1 MNGFAIIESK
11 DSFLIKLADG
21 DISPEMLVFIEDSRE
36 IWTHGTF
43 FGAASGTNNHVVIT
57 QDQYNALL
65 ENNLLDDN
73 MFYYISE

>member
-11 DSFLIKLADG
+11 DSFLIKLANG
-21 DISPEMLVFIEDSRE
+21 EISSESIVFIKDSQE

-43 FGAASGTNNHVVIT
+43 FGAASGINNHVVVT
-57 QDQYNALL
+57 QEQYNSLL

>member
-11 DSFLIKLADG
+11 DSFLIKLANG

-43 FGAASGTNNHVVIT
+43 FGAASGINNHVVIT
-57 QDQYNALL
+57 QDQYDALL